1 MRRDGICIC
10 VSPANRVL
18 LEAIIADGNSKS
30 KPCVWRWQER
40 CIKAGIDGLLC
51 DKTRPLGRKPLPS
64 SVRLKVLA
72 KYRQRNTYEC
82 DALEPAFNGGRDSIS
97 SSSVGRI
104 CAEAGLKPH
113 LVRRSRYGTIH
124 GSKRR

>member
-40 CIKAGIDGLLC
+40 CIKAGIDGLLY
-51 DKTRPLGRKPLPS
+51 KTRPLGRKPLPS
-64 SVRLKVLA
+64 PVRLKVLA

-82 DALEPAFNGGRDSIS
+82 DALEPAFNGGRDGIS
-97 SSSVGRI
+97 PSSVGRFF
-104 CAEAGLKPH
+104 AEAGLKPH
-113 LVRRSRYGTIH
+113 LVRRSRYPTIH